1 MNVDVISK
9 ATGAV
14 SQVSTATINLD
25 APSIVRLDIAR
36 ADVAGIERQGQ
47 DLVIRLAN
55 GEQVRI
61 VDFYSADAAVSND
74 LVLREPDG
82 TLWHARTTN
91 TPVTFMQIDDLDDL
105 AVVASGGGSSLALP
119 AILAGV
125 AGAAGLAALAA
136 GGGDGNDDDQPTQ
149 PSPGPGTGVTPDTT
163 PPSSPTATVRG
174 DGAVLTGT
182 GEAGATIQVRNTSGA
197 VIGTGVVGADGTYS
211 VTLTSPQVKGDPVV
225 VTQTDPAGNVS
236 PGTTAATPDLTA
248 PAAPSAAVDATGTI
262 VTGRGEPGATVT
274 VTNAAGV
281 VIGTAVVAA
290 DGSYSV
296 TLTVP
301 NVDGASLSIVQADA
315 AGNVSPPA
323 SVATPDLTGP
333 AAPTA
338 NVAGDGSQVT
348 GRGEPGA
355 TVTVRDSAGTVLG
368 TAVVAADGTYTVT
381 LPTPRVD
388 GADLTIVQADAAG
401 NVSAPVTV
409 ASPDLTAPTVPTATI
424 ADDGTQVTGS
434 GEPGATVSVT
444 DSTGAIVGTT
454 VVAADGTYTLTLPT
468 PRVDGT
474 DLTIVQTDAAGNSSA
489 PVTIATPDLTAP
501 AAPTAA
507 ISGDGSQV
515 TGQGEPSATVTVRD
529 ATGAIIATVVVGADG
544 NYAAPLVPA
553 QIDGTTLSVVQTD
566 PSGNVSPAVDL
577 GTPDLTAPAPPTIAI
592 DATGTQVSGTGEPGA
607 QVVIT
612 DPAGTTL
619 ATATVAADGS
629 YTAILSTPQ
638 VDGEVID
645 TRQTDAAGNA
655 SGTASTIAPDF
666 TAPAQP
672 TATISADGTSVAGTG
687 EPGARIVFADA
698 SGTVIGSATVAA
710 DGSYS
715 TALTPAQANGEQL
728 TATQVDAAGNAAPP
742 LSLTAPDAT
751 APLAPVATL
760 DANGTIVTGSGEA
773 GATVTVR
780 DANGAVLGTATVGA
794 QGNYAITLAAVQGN
808 SETLSVTQAD
818 AAGNVSPAAT
828 LVAPDLTA
836 PLAPTG
842 IVADDGANISGL
854 GEVGATVTIRSPVG
868 AVIATAVVGAD
879 GTYAALLTPAQVDG
893 EVLTV
898 RQSDAAGNVSPTAT
912 ATAPDLV
919 LDDGPNAPTA
929 TVAADGTAV
938 TGVAVA
944 GAAITLYDADG
955 TIIGTGVAG
964 ADGSY
969 SVALTPARIDGETIG
984 VTQADADGD
993 VSPPAIAIAPD
1004 LAAPDAPNATLD
1016 PTGAVV
1022 TGSGEAGAAI
1032 TVRAADGTVLGTTT
1046 ANANG
1051 DYAVTLTTVQDAG
1064 GTISVTQ
1071 ADAAGNVSP
1080 PANLA
1085 APDFVAPDA
1094 PVATLAP
1101 DGSAVTGTG
1110 EAGATVTVRDTAGVV
1125 IGSAIVAGDGTY
1137 WAPLA
1142 TPQANG
1148 ETVSVTLTDTA
1159 GNISPPVDAV
1169 APDITAPGTPT
1180 ATLSGDGVLVAGTGE
1195 PGAVVTVTAPG
1206 GAVIGSATVGAGGS
1220 YVVTLAAPQINGETL
1235 AVTQADAAGNTS
1247 APVSIV
1253 AADVTAPAA
1262 PTVVVNDD
1270 GTAVTG
1276 TGEPGAT
1283 VTITDRTGAAIGTAL
1298 VDAGGTYTAQLSTAQ
1313 VNGETLTATQADA
1326 AGNVSGIATTIAPD
1340 FTAPAPVDAAI
1351 NGDGTLVSGT
1361 GEAGARIAVVDAA
1374 GTTVGTA
1381 IVAADGSFD
1390 VTLTPA
1396 QANGEALSVVQTDA
1410 AGNASPPLALTAPDI
1425 TAPPAPDAALDP
1437 SGTIVTGTGE
1447 VGATVSVRDAG
1458 GTEIG
1463 AAIVNAQGAYTVVL
1477 ATPQIDSQSLSVVQ
1491 TDAAGNTSVPTPLT
1505 ASDLTAPDAP
1515 VATVGVDGLSV
1526 TGTGEVGATIVIR
1539 DPLGAVI
1546 GNAIVAADGTYT
1558 AALSP
1563 AQVDGEVLT
1572 VRQTDAAGNVS
1583 PPATT
1588 TAPDMVADTD
1598 PDAPTAAVGADG
1610 TTVAGTA
1617 IGGAVITVYDAD
1629 GAVIANGV
1637 ANGDGSYSVALTPAR
1652 IDGETIRV
1660 TQTEAD
1666 GDVSPPATAVAP
1678 DLTAPITPTAAL
1690 DATGNVVTG
1699 TGEAGATITVRA
1711 ADGTPLGTALV
1722 NAGGFYA
1729 ATLSAAQINGEVLSV
1744 TQADGAG
1751 NVSPPIALT
1760 AADLVVPTAPLAS
1773 VNADGTAVTGTGEAG
1788 TTATV
1793 RNPAGV
1799 VIGTAIVAPDRSFT
1813 VLLADAQDNGGTL
1826 TVTLTDA
1833 AGNVSAPANV
1843 AAPDITAPDVPTAVI
1858 AADGSVVTGVGEG
1871 GATVSVTAN
1880 GTVIGTAIVATDGNY
1895 SVTLTPAQA
1904 NGEAL
1909 TVTQADAAGNASGPV
1924 AITAPDITVPTAP
1937 VVSVVA
1943 DGTAVTGTGEAGTTA
1958 TVRDSAGV
1966 VIGIAIVAPDGSF
1979 TVPLADA
1986 QDNGGTLTV
1995 TLTDAAGN
2003 VSAPADALAPD
2014 ITAPDVPTVAIAA
2027 DGSIVTGVG
2036 EAGATVSVTANGA
2049 VIGTTIVAADGSYSV
2064 TLTPAQANGEALT
2077 VTQADAAGN
2086 ASGPV
2091 AITAPDITAP
2101 AAPVVTVSADGTQVT
2116 GTGEPGA
2123 TVSILGP
2130 TGATIATAIVA
2141 ADGAFATALAPAQA
2155 NGEQLE
2161 AIQVDAAGNASP
2173 PTLVTAPDIT
2183 APAAPTLAITLDGTA
2198 ANGTGE
2204 PGATVIVRNPDGST
2218 IGTTVVAADGS
2229 YTLVLDPARI
2239 DGEVL
2244 SAIQNDPTGNP
2255 SPPVTAA
2262 APNFDAPVG
2271 LTADVSADGTTVTG
2285 AGEIGATVT
2294 IRDPAGLAIGTAVV
2308 GADGTYVATLTTA
2321 QVNGEVLSA
2330 TQVDQDGNAGL
2341 PVAATA
2347 PDLTAPALPTADVND
2362 TGTAVTGTGEAGA
2375 TVTVTL
2381 PGGAVV
2387 ATAIVGADG
2396 TYTATLTPAQVN
2408 GETLSVVQADPT
2420 GNPSPAATALAPDL
2434 TAPVAPTIAINGDG
2448 TVVSGTGEP
2457 GATVTIT
2464 GPGGTPIGTVP
2475 VAGDGTYTITL
2486 GDPQING
2493 ETLTATQADPTG
2505 NVSGPASTI
2514 APDFVTPAAPTAIVS
2529 GDGTIVTGTGEPG
2542 AQIVVTDPAGTAI
2555 GVATVGVDG
2564 TYSTT
2569 LSTPQLNGEVLSATQ
2584 IDGGGNV
2591 SPPATALAPDLTA
2604 PTIPTLVIAPDGA
2617 SASGTG
2623 EPGATITL
2631 VGPGAAAI
2639 GPILVGADGSYTV
2652 VLNPARLNGE
2662 AFTATQADA
2671 AGNVSPQVSAL
2682 APDLT
2687 APAAPAAVLGADGA
2701 SVTGTGEA
2709 GATVRVT
2716 GPNGLLGTAVVTA
2729 DGSFTV
2735 PLSSTQANGQALTV
2749 IQTDPAGNG
2758 SLPTGIL
2765 APDNTAPTAPT
2776 AIVAADGASVSGI
2789 GEPGALVTITA
2800 PGIGTIGTATVNANG
2815 TYTAQLNSVQAN
2827 GELLGVSQADPAGNV
2842 SPSSSALAPDFT
2854 SPNAPAAFVSANGGF
2869 VIGTGEPGA
2878 TVRVTGPGGLLGTA
2892 LVAADGT
2899 YAVPL
2904 SVAQTDSQ
2912 TLTVTQTDRANNVSL
2927 PATVVAP
2934 DDTAPFSPTAAVS
2947 ADGGAV
2953 VGIGVAGATI
2963 TVSSAAGVVL
2973 GTVVVGTDGTY
2984 TAPLD
2989 IAQRNGEVLSVVQSD
3004 TAGNVS
3010 PPVPAI
3016 APDLTAP
3023 VIPSIVIGGGGDVVT
3038 GTGEAA
3044 ARVTITGQGG
3054 VILGT
3059 AIVSGGGTYLV
3070 TLDTPQRNGETLVAT
3085 QSDAAGNVSNPAS
3098 AVAPDLT
3105 APSAPGALV
3114 VTGDGTSV
3122 TGTGE
3127 PGARVE
3133 VRTSGGA
3140 LLGNGVVGAD
3150 SSFTVALTT
3159 AQVSGATLSVTQ
3171 ADVAGNISLPGNVVA
3186 PFDIAAFDNTNTAS
3200 IDLVP
3205 PTTSVNFGTANYL
3218 ALVSLGLVNLQAQV
3232 LGVPAVQF
3240 TVDGG
3245 HSLNAVFTYD
3255 ALLNVGA
3262 ASGYAVV
3269 VQRFD
3274 GTNWVAVDGPGN
3286 VSLLEVGLLNGNLSA
3301 TETLG
3306 PGEYRAFLTFE
3317 GALGVGLL
3325 GSLNVGGVDSDFT
3338 AIGGAVPSAVVG
3350 NVITDPGTG
3359 GAVDIV
3365 GPGTHVDSVTIN
3377 GVTTAVA
3384 ANGTV
3389 VDGAWGT
3396 LVINLDG
3403 SYTYTPD
3410 ASALAIGHTDAFTYT
3425 LIDPTD
3431 GERES
3436 AILSI
3441 AIGSPDITGAPVAVA
3456 DVAVASVTYDNV
3468 VATTA
3473 PVAAFSF
3480 NSSGPLG
3487 LLSTGA
3493 GGSAFTVAANTVSD
3507 ISITAVRAPGLSVL
3521 PNYTLTVRNAAGAVV
3536 DQVTQIAVV
3545 GLPIGTGTVFT
3556 VEDLPAG
3563 RYTYTISSS
3572 AVAGSFATTVSVGA
3586 TTTFLDQFTL
3596 GSAATA
3602 EGNLLDNDTANTPFA
3617 AIRVNSGA
3625 GFTEIGDTAV
3635 VLTGQH
3641 GTLTVDE
3648 TGDYLYRPSATLG
3661 YSAVDLFDTFT
3672 YQLVQ
3677 PDGTVATSTLTVTI
3691 DVPADGTA
3699 AATSFASQAADS
3711 EIDVIALDAF
3721 LAPGLDADAS
3731 VTVSHDNSAI
3741 GRAIYDVFEGQGELE
3756 SVLADYLPPEET
3768 TALEGVGD
3776 AGHPTFAVDVA
3787 VPAVVDPLDYIV
3799 APEDPDRLGTNTN
3812 FVF

>member
-14 SQVSTATINLD
+14 SQVSTGTINLG
-25 APSIVRLDIAR
+25 APSIVRLDITR

-55 GEQVRI
+55 GEQVRV

-91 TPVTFMQIDDLDDL
+91 TQVTFTQIEDLDDL

-125 AGAAGLAALAA
+125 AGVAGLAAVAA
-136 GGGDGNDDDQPTQ
+136 GGGGGDDDDQPTQ
-149 PSPGPGTGVTPDTT
+149 PNPGPGTGVTPDTT
-163 PPSSPTATVRG
+163 APSSPTATVRG
-174 DGAVLTGT
+174 DGTVLNGT
-182 GEAGATIQVRNTSGA
+182 GEASATIQVRDASGA
-197 VIGTGVVGADGTYS
+197 VIGTGVVGADGNYS
-211 VTLTSPQVKGDPVV
+211 VLLTSPQIKGDPVV

-248 PAAPSAAVDATGTI
+248 PAAPSATVDETGTI

-274 VTNAAGV
+274 VTDSTVAV
-281 VIGTAVVAA
+281 GT
-290 DGSYSV
+290 
-296 TLTVP
+296 T
-301 NVDGASLSIVQADA
+301 
-315 AGNVSPPA
+315 
-323 SVATPDLTGP
+323 
-333 AAPTA
+333 
-338 NVAGDGSQVT
+338 
-348 GRGEPGA
+348 
-355 TVTVRDSAGTVLG
+355 
-368 TAVVAADGTYTVT
+368 VVAADGTFTLT

-388 GADLTIVQADAAG
+388 GTNLTIVQADAAG
-401 NVSAPVTV
+401 NVS
-409 ASPDLTAPTVPTATI
+409 
-424 ADDGTQVTGS
+424 G
-434 GEPGATVSVT
+434 
-444 DSTGAIVGTT
+444 
-454 VVAADGTYTLTLPT
+454 
-468 PRVDGT
+468 
-474 DLTIVQTDAAGNSSA
+474 

-501 AAPTAA
+501 
-507 ISGDGSQV
+507 
-515 TGQGEPSATVTVRD
+515 
-529 ATGAIIATVVVGADG
+529 
-544 NYAAPLVPA
+544 VPP
-553 QIDGTTLSVVQTD
+553 I
-566 PSGNVSPAVDL
+566 
-577 GTPDLTAPAPPTIAI
+577 IAI

-638 VDGEVID
+638 VDGEVIVA
-645 TRQTDAAGNA
+645 RQTDAAGNA

-672 TATISADGTSVAGTG
+672 TATISADGTSVAGIG
-687 EPGARIVFADA
+687 EPGARIVFADT

-751 APLAPVATL
+751 APLPPVATL

-794 QGNYAITLAAVQGN
+794 QGNYAVTLATVQGN

-842 IVADDGANISGL
+842 IVAGDGTSISGS

-879 GTYAALLTPAQVDG
+879 GTYVAVLTPAQVDG

-898 RQSDAAGNVSPTAT
+898 RQADAAGNVSPTAT

-919 LDDGPNAPTA
+919 LDDGPDAPTA

-938 TGVAVA
+938 TGIAVA

-955 TIIGTGVAG
+955 TIIGTGIAG

-993 VSPPAIAIAPD
+993 VSPPATAIAPD
-1004 LAAPDAPNATLD
+1004 LTAPNAPVATLD

-1051 DYAVTLTTVQDAG
+1051 DYAVTLNTVQDAG

-1080 PANLA
+1080 PANLS

-1094 PVATLAP
+1094 PVATFAP

-1110 EAGATVTVRDTAGVV
+1110 EAGATVTIRDTAGVV
-1125 IGSAIVAGDGTY
+1125 IGSAIVAADGSY
-1137 WAPLA
+1137 SAPLA

-1159 GNISPPVDAV
+1159 GNVSPSVDSV

-1180 ATLSGDGVLVAGTGE
+1180 ATLSGDGGLVAGTGE
-1195 PGAVVTVTAPG
+1195 PGAIVTVTAPG

-1220 YVVTLAAPQINGETL
+1220 YVVTLATPQTNGETL
-1235 AVTQADAAGNTS
+1235 VVTQADAAGNTS
-1247 APVSIV
+1247 APVSVV
-1253 AADVTAPAA
+1253 AADMTAPAA
-1262 PTVVVNDD
+1262 PTVVVNGD
-1270 GTAVTG
+1270 GAAVTG

-1283 VTITDRTGAAIGTAL
+1283 VTITDPAGIAIGTTL

-1351 NGDGTLVSGT
+1351 NGDGTIVSGT
-1361 GEAGARIAVVDAA
+1361 GEVGARIAVVDAA

-1410 AGNASPPLALTAPDI
+1410 AGNASAPLALTAPDI

-1458 GTEIG
+1458 GTELG
-1463 AAIVNAQGAYTVVL
+1463 TAIVNAQGAYTVVL
-1477 ATPQIDSQSLSVVQ
+1477 ATPQVDSQLLSVVQ

-1515 VATVGVDGLSV
+1515 VATVGADGLSA

-1539 DPLGAVI
+1539 DPLGVVI

-1558 AALSP
+1558 AALLP

-1572 VRQTDAAGNVS
+1572 VRQTDGAGNVS

-1588 TAPDMVADTD
+1588 TAPDLVADTD

-1637 ANGDGSYSVALTPAR
+1637 ANADGSYSVALTPAR

-1678 DLTAPITPTAAL
+1678 DLTAPIAPTAAL
-1690 DATGNVVTG
+1690 DATGNAVTG

-1711 ADGTPLGTALV
+1711 ANGTPLGTALV
-1722 NAGGFYA
+1722 NADGFYA
-1729 ATLSAAQINGEVLSV
+1729 ATLSTAQINGEVLSV

-1760 AADLVVPTAPLAS
+1760 ASDLVVPTAPLAS

-1793 RNPAGV
+1793 RDPAGV
-1799 VIGTAIVAPDRSFT
+1799 VIGTAIVAPDGSFT
-1813 VLLADAQDNGGTL
+1813 VPLAEAQDNGGNL

-1833 AGNVSAPANV
+1833 AGNVSAPVNAL
-1843 AAPDITAPDVPTAVI
+1843 APDITAPDVPTVAI
-1858 AADGSVVTGVGEG
+1858 AADGSVVTGVGEV
-1871 GATVSVTAN
+1871 GATVSVANAN
-1880 GTVIGTAIVATDGNY
+1880 GAVIGTALVAADGSY
-1895 SVTLTPAQA
+1895 SVALAPAQA

-1937 VVSVVA
+1937 VASVVT

-1958 TVRDSAGV
+1958 TVRDAAGA
-1966 VIGIAIVAPDGSF
+1966 VIGIAVVAPDGSF

-1986 QDNGGTLTV
+1986 EDNGGTLTV
-1995 TLTDAAGN
+1995 TLTDAVGN
-2003 VSAPADALAPD
+2003 VSAPAYALAPD

-2027 DGSIVTGVG
+2027 DGSVVTGVG
-2036 EAGATVSVTANGA
+2036 EVGATVSVANANGA
-2049 VIGTTIVAADGSYSV
+2049 VIGTALVAADGSYSV

-2077 VTQADAAGN
+2077 VSQADAAGN

-2091 AITAPDITAP
+2091 AITAPDITGP
-2101 AAPVVTVSADGTQVT
+2101 AAPVVTVSADGTEVS
-2116 GTGEPGA
+2116 GIGEPGA
-2123 TVSILGP
+2123 TVSIDGP
-2130 TGATIATAIVA
+2130 TGATIATATVA
-2141 ADGAFATALAPAQA
+2141 ADGTFVAVLSPAQA

-2161 AIQVDAAGNASP
+2161 AIQVDAAGNASS

-2183 APAAPTLAITLDGTA
+2183 APAAPTLTITLDGTA

-2204 PGATVIVRNPDGST
+2204 PGATVTVRNPDGST

-2244 SAIQNDPTGNP
+2244 SAIQNDSTGNP
-2255 SPPVTAA
+2255 SPPVTAT

-2294 IRDPAGLAIGTAVV
+2294 IRDPAGIAIGTAVV

-2362 TGTAVTGTGEAGA
+2362 TGTAVTGTGEVGA

-2387 ATAIVGADG
+2387 ATAIVGANG

-2505 NVSGPASTI
+2505 NVSSPASTI
-2514 APDFVTPAAPTAIVS
+2514 APDFVTPPAPTAIVS

-2542 AQIVVTDPAGTAI
+2542 GQIIVTDPAGAAI
-2555 GVATVGVDG
+2555 GVATIGVDG

-2584 IDGGGNV
+2584 TDGGGNV

-2604 PTIPTLVIAPDGA
+2604 PTIPTLVIALDGA

-2623 EPGATITL
+2623 EPGATVTI
-2631 VGPGAAAI
+2631 VGPGGATI
-2639 GPILVGADGSYTV
+2639 GPITVAQDGSYSTV
-2652 VLNPARLNGE
+2652 LSPPQLNGQ
-2662 AFTATQADA
+2662 AFTATQADGVGNVSLSVSAVAPDTTAPDAPAAILAAGGGSVTGTGEAGATVRVSGPNGLLGTAVVAADGSFTVPLASAQANGQALTVIQTDRAGNGSLPTGITAPDTTAPGAPSAVVAGDGTSVTGTGEPGAIVTITAPGLGTIGTATVNADGIYTTPLSTPQANGEQLTVRQADA
-2671 AGNVSPQVSAL
+2671 AGNVSLPSSVL
-2682 APDLT
+2682 APDIT
-2687 APAAPAAVLGADGA
+2687 APSAPTATVSANGGF
-2701 SVTGTGEA
+2701 VTGTGEA

-2716 GPNGLLGTAVVTA
+2716 GP
-2729 DGSFTV
+2729 D
-2735 PLSSTQANGQALTV
+2735 
-2749 IQTDPAGNG
+2749 
-2758 SLPTGIL
+2758 
-2765 APDNTAPTAPT
+2765 
-2776 AIVAADGASVSGI
+2776 
-2789 GEPGALVTITA
+2789 
-2800 PGIGTIGTATVNANG
+2800 
-2815 TYTAQLNSVQAN
+2815 
-2827 GELLGVSQADPAGNV
+2827 
-2842 SPSSSALAPDFT
+2842 
-2854 SPNAPAAFVSANGGF
+2854 
-2869 VIGTGEPGA
+2869 
-2878 TVRVTGPGGLLGTA
+2878 GGLLGTA
-2892 LVAADGT
+2892 IVAVDGT

-2904 SVAQTDSQ
+2904 STAQTDSQ
-2912 TLTVTQTDRANNVSL
+2912 SLTVTQTDRANNLSL
-2927 PATVVAP
+2927 PTIVVAP
-2934 DDTAPFSPTAAVS
+2934 DDTAPFSPTATVS
-2947 ADGGAV
+2947 AEGDAV
-2953 VGIGVAGATI
+2953 VGAGVAGATI
-2963 TVSSAAGVVL
+2963 TVSSATGLVL
-2973 GTVVVGTDGTY
+2973 GTATVGADGNY
-2984 TAPLD
+2984 IALLD

-3023 VIPSIVIGGGGDVVT
+3023 GAPSIDISLDGAVVT
-3038 GTGEAA
+3038 GSGEAGA
-3044 ARVTITGQGG
+3044 IVTITRGG
-3054 VILGT
+3054 TAIGT
-3059 AIVSGGGTYLV
+3059 AIVGSNGAYQI
-3070 TLDTPQRNGETLVAT
+3070 TLAEAQRNGETLVAT
-3085 QSDAAGNVSNPAS
+3085 QRDSANNVSDPAS
-3098 AVAPDLT
+3098 TIAPDLT
-3105 APSAPGALV
+3105 APAAPGALV
-3114 VTGDGTSV
+3114 VAGDGTTV

-3133 VRTSGGA
+3133 VRGSGGA
-3140 LLGNGVVGAD
+3140 VLGSALVAAD
-3150 SSFTVALTT
+3150 SSFTVTLAP
-3159 AQVSGATLSVTQ
+3159 AQVTGVTLAVRQTD
-3171 ADVAGNISLPGNVVA
+3171 AAGNASLPGSVLA
-3186 PFDIAAFDNTNTAS
+3186 PFDIEAFDNSNTAL

-3205 PTTSVNFGTANYL
+3205 STTPVNFGTAGYL
-3218 ALVSLGLVNLQAQV
+3218 ALVSLGAVNLQAEV
-3232 LGVPAVQF
+3232 LSVRDVRF
-3240 TVDGG
+3240 TVAAG
-3245 HSLNAVFTYD
+3245 HSLDAVFTYN
-3255 ALLNVGA
+3255 ALLDIGVV
-3262 ASGYAVV
+3262 SGYAVV

-3286 VSLLEVGLLNGNLSA
+3286 ASLLDIGLLNGNLSA

-3306 PGEYRAFLTFE
+3306 PGEYRAFLTFS
-3317 GALGVGLL
+3317 GTAGVGLL
-3325 GSLNVGGVDSDFT
+3325 GSLAVAGVDADFT
-3338 AIGGAVPSAVVG
+3338 AAANAVPSTVAG
-3350 NVITDPGTG
+3350 NVITDQGAG

-3365 GPGTHVDSVTIN
+3365 GPGTEVDSVTVN
-3377 GVTTAVA
+3377 GTTTVVA

-3396 LVINLDG
+3396 LTINLDG

-3410 ASALAIGHTDAFTYT
+3410 ASALAIGKTDVFTYT
-3425 LIDPTD
+3425 VIDPTD

-3436 AILSI
+3436 ATLSI
-3441 AIGSPDITGAPVAVA
+3441 AISSPDIAGAPVAAA
-3456 DVAVASVTYDNV
+3456 DVAVAAVTYDNV

-3473 PVAAFSF
+3473 PTTAFSF
-3480 NSSGPLG
+3480 NSQTTGLG
-3487 LLSTGA
+3487 LVSSGSGA
-3493 GGSAFTVAANTVSD
+3493 GAFTVAPNSLAD
-3507 ISITAVRAPGLSVL
+3507 ISITAVLAPGIALL
-3521 PNYTLTVRNAAGAVV
+3521 PSYTLTVRNRAGVVVETATQTAV
-3536 DQVTQIAVV
+3536 A
-3545 GLPIGTGTVFT
+3545 GLPIGTGVAFA
-3556 VEDLPAG
+3556 VDDLPAG
-3563 RYTYTISSS
+3563 QYTYTISSS
-3572 AVAGSFATTVSVGA
+3572 ALLTSFGTTVSVGA
-3586 TTTFLDQFTL
+3586 TTTFLNQFTL
-3596 GSAATA
+3596 ATASTA

-3617 AIRVNSGA
+3617 GIRVNSGA
-3625 GFTEIGDTAV
+3625 GFAEVGDTAV
-3635 VLTGQH
+3635 VLNGQH
-3641 GTLTVDE
+3641 GTLTVNE
-3648 TGDYLYRPSATLG
+3648 TGDYLYSPNATLG
-3661 YSAVDLFDTFT
+3661 YSTVDLFDTFT
-3672 YQLVQ
+3672 YQVIQ
-3677 PDGTVATSTLTVTI
+3677 PNGTAATSTLTVII
-3691 DVPADGTA
+3691 DVPADGTI
-3699 AATSFASQAADS
+3699 AATSVASQMVGI
-3711 EIDVIALDAF
+3711 ETDVIALDAF
-3721 LAPGLDADAS
+3721 LTPAIDADAS
-3731 VTVSHDNSAI
+3731 VTVAPDSDAI

-3756 SVLADYLPPEET
+3756 NVLANYLPPEPP
-3768 TALEGVGD
+3768 AVLEGIGD
-3776 AGHPTFAVDVA
+3776 AGYSTIAIDVA
-3787 VPAVVDPLDYIV
+3787 MPTVVDPLAYIV
-3799 APEDPDRLGTNTN
+3799 AVEDLDRYSNNTN
-3812 FVF
+3812 SVY

>member
-14 SQVSTATINLD
+14 SQVSTSTIDLD

-36 ADVAGIERQGQ
+36 ADLAGIERQGQ

-55 GEQVRI
+55 GEQVRV

-91 TPVTFMQIDDLDDL
+91 TPVTFTQIEDLDDL

-125 AGAAGLAALAA
+125 AGAAGLAAVAA
-136 GGGDGNDDDQPTQ
+136 GGGGGDDDDRPTQ
-149 PSPGPGTGVTPDTT
+149 PNPGPGTGVTPDTT
-163 PPSSPTATVRG
+163 APSSPTATVRG

-182 GEAGATIQVRNTSGA
+182 GEAGATIQVHDASGA

-211 VTLTSPQVKGDPVV
+211 VTLTSPQIKGDPVV

-248 PAAPSAAVDATGTI
+248 PAAPSATVDATGTI
-262 VTGRGEPGATVT
+262 VTGRGDPGATVT
-274 VTNAAGV
+274 VRNAAGV

-296 TLTVP
+296 TLAVP

-315 AGNVSPPA
+315 AGNVSPPV
-323 SVATPDLTGP
+323 SLATPDLTAP

-338 NVAGDGSQVT
+338 AVAGDGSQVT

-355 TVTVRDSAGTVLG
+355 TVTVRDPAGTVLG
-368 TAVVAADGTYTVT
+368 TAVVATDGTYTVT
-381 LPTPRVD
+381 LPAPRVD

-409 ASPDLTAPTVPTATI
+409 ASPDLTAPTAPTATI
-424 ADDGTQVTGS
+424 ADDGTQVTGN

-444 DSTGAIVGTT
+444 DSTGAVVGTT
-454 VVAADGTYTLTLPT
+454 VVGPDGTYTLTLPT
-468 PRVDGT
+468 PLVDGT
-474 DLTIVQTDAAGNSSA
+474 DLTIVQTDGAGNVSA
-489 PVTIATPDLTAP
+489 PITIATPDLTAP

-507 ISGDGSQV
+507 ILGDGSQA
-515 TGQGEPSATVTVRD
+515 TGQGEPGATVTIRD

-544 NYAAPLVPA
+544 SYSAPLVPA
-553 QIDGTTLSVVQTD
+553 QVDGTTLSVVQTD
-566 PSGNVSPAVDL
+566 PAGNVSPAVDL

-607 QVVIT
+607 RVVVT
-612 DPAGTTL
+612 DPAGTAL
-619 ATATVAADGS
+619 ATVTVAADGS

-638 VDGEVID
+638 VDGEVIVA
-645 TRQTDAAGNA
+645 RQTDAAGNA

-728 TATQVDAAGNAAPP
+728 TATQVDEAGNAAPP

-780 DANGAVLGTATVGA
+780 DADGAVLGTATVGA
-794 QGNYAITLAAVQGN
+794 QGDYAITLATVQGN

-828 LVAPDLTA
+828 LVAPDLAA

-842 IVADDGANISGL
+842 IVAGDGTSISGS

-879 GTYAALLTPAQVDG
+879 GTYAAVLTPAQVDG

-898 RQSDAAGNVSPTAT
+898 RQADAAGNVSPTAT
-912 ATAPDLV
+912 ATAPDVV
-919 LDDGPNAPTA
+919 LDDAPDAPTA
-929 TVAADGTAV
+929 TVAADGSAV

-969 SVALTPARIDGETIG
+969 SVTLTPARIDGEAIG

-993 VSPPAIAIAPD
+993 VSPPALAIAPD
-1004 LAAPDAPNATLD
+1004 LTAPEAPVATLD

-1094 PVATLAP
+1094 PVATVAP
-1101 DGSAVTGTG
+1101 DGSAVAGTG

-1125 IGSAIVAGDGTY
+1125 IGSASVAGDGSY
-1137 WAPLA
+1137 SVPLA

-1159 GNISPPVDAV
+1159 GNVSPSVDAV

-1180 ATLSGDGVLVAGTGE
+1180 VTLSGDGGLVAGTGE
-1195 PGAVVTVTAPG
+1195 PGAIVTVTAPG

-1220 YVVTLAAPQINGETL
+1220 YVVTLTAPQTNGETL
-1235 AVTQADAAGNTS
+1235 VVTQADAAGNTS
-1247 APVSIV
+1247 APVSVV

-1262 PTVVVNDD
+1262 PTVVVNGD

-1283 VTITDRTGAAIGTAL
+1283 VTITDPAGVAIGTAL
-1298 VDAGGTYTAQLSTAQ
+1298 VDAGGTYTAQLNTAQ

-1361 GEAGARIAVVDAA
+1361 GEVGALIAVVDGA

-1410 AGNASPPLALTAPDI
+1410 AGNASAPLPLTAPDI

-1463 AAIVNAQGAYTVVL
+1463 TAIVTAQGAYTVVL
-1477 ATPQIDSQSLSVVQ
+1477 ATPQVDSQSLSVVQ

-1515 VATVGVDGLSV
+1515 VATVGADGLSV

-1546 GNAIVAADGTYT
+1546 GNAVIAADGTYT

-1572 VRQTDAAGNVS
+1572 VRQTDGAGNVS

-1588 TAPDMVADTD
+1588 TAPDLVADTD

-1610 TTVAGTA
+1610 TAVAGTA
-1617 IGGAVITVYDAD
+1617 IGGAAITVYDAN

-1637 ANGDGSYSVALTPAR
+1637 ANADGSYSVALTPAR

-1660 TQTEAD
+1660 TQTEVD

-1678 DLTAPITPTAAL
+1678 DLTAPIAPTAAL
-1690 DATGNVVTG
+1690 DATGNVVSG

-1760 AADLVVPTAPLAS
+1760 ASDLVVPTAPLAS
-1773 VNADGTAVTGTGEAG
+1773 VNADGTGVTGTGEAG

-1793 RNPAGV
+1793 RDPAGV
-1799 VIGTAIVAPDRSFT
+1799 VIGTAMVAPDGSFT
-1813 VLLADAQDNGGTL
+1813 VPFADAQDNGGTL

-1833 AGNVSAPANV
+1833 AGNVSAPAN
-1843 AAPDITAPDVPTAVI
+1843 
-1858 AADGSVVTGVGEG
+1858 
-1871 GATVSVTAN
+1871 
-1880 GTVIGTAIVATDGNY
+1880 
-1895 SVTLTPAQA
+1895 
-1904 NGEAL
+1904 
-1909 TVTQADAAGNASGPV
+1909 
-1924 AITAPDITVPTAP
+1924 
-1937 VVSVVA
+1937 
-1943 DGTAVTGTGEAGTTA
+1943 
-1958 TVRDSAGV
+1958 
-1966 VIGIAIVAPDGSF
+1966 
-1979 TVPLADA
+1979 
-1986 QDNGGTLTV
+1986 
-1995 TLTDAAGN
+1995 
-2003 VSAPADALAPD
+2003 ALAPD

-2027 DGSIVTGVG
+2027 DGSVVTGVG
-2036 EAGATVSVTANGA
+2036 EAGATVSVANANGA
-2049 VIGTTIVAADGSYSV
+2049 VIGTALVAADGSYSV

-2091 AITAPDITAP
+2091 AITAPDITGP
-2101 AAPVVTVSADGTQVT
+2101 AAPVVTVSADGTQAS

-2123 TVSILGP
+2123 TVSIDGP
-2130 TGATIATAIVA
+2130 TGATIATATVA
-2141 ADGAFATALAPAQA
+2141 ADGTFVAALSPAQA

-2161 AIQVDAAGNASP
+2161 AIQVDASGNASP

-2183 APAAPTLAITLDGTA
+2183 APAVPTLAITLDGTA

-2204 PGATVIVRNPDGST
+2204 PGATVTVRNPDGST
-2218 IGTTVVAADGS
+2218 IGTTIVAADGS

-2262 APNFDAPVG
+2262 APDFDAPVG
-2271 LTADVSADGTTVTG
+2271 LTADVSANGTTVTG

-2294 IRDPAGLAIGTAVV
+2294 IRDPAGIAIGTSVV
-2308 GADGTYVATLTTA
+2308 GADGTYVAALTTA

-2341 PVAATA
+2341 PVAAIA

-2381 PGGAVV
+2381 PGGAAV

-2396 TYTATLTPAQVN
+2396 AYTATLTPAQVN

-2434 TAPVAPTIAINGDG
+2434 TAPIAPTIAINGDG
-2448 TVVSGTGEP
+2448 TIVSGTGEP

-2493 ETLTATQADPTG
+2493 ETLTATQADPIG

-2542 AQIVVTDPAGTAI
+2542 AQIVVTDPAGAAI
-2555 GVATVGVDG
+2555 GVATIGVDG

-2584 IDGGGNV
+2584 TDGGGNV

-2604 PTIPTLVIAPDGA
+2604 PGIPTLVIAPDGA

-2623 EPGATITL
+2623 EPGATVTI
-2631 VGPGAAAI
+2631 VGSGGATI
-2639 GPILVGADGSYTV
+2639 GPITVAQDGSYNT
-2652 VLNPARLNGE
+2652 VLNPPQLNGQ
-2662 AFTATQADA
+2662 AFTATQADGDGNVSPPVSAVAPDTTAPDAPAAVLAADGGSVTGTGEAGATVRVSGPNGLLGTAVVAADGSFTVPLASAQVNGQTLTVIQTDQAGNGSLPTGITSPDTMAPGAPSAVVAGDGTSVTGTGEPGATVTITAPGGGTIGTATVNADGIYTTPLSTPQANGEQLTVRQADA
-2671 AGNVSPQVSAL
+2671 AGNVSLPSSVL
-2682 APDLT
+2682 APDIT
-2687 APAAPAAVLGADGA
+2687 APSAPAAAVSANGGF
-2701 SVTGTGEA
+2701 VTGTGEA

-2716 GPNGLLGTAVVTA
+2716 GP
-2729 DGSFTV
+2729 D
-2735 PLSSTQANGQALTV
+2735 
-2749 IQTDPAGNG
+2749 
-2758 SLPTGIL
+2758 
-2765 APDNTAPTAPT
+2765 
-2776 AIVAADGASVSGI
+2776 
-2789 GEPGALVTITA
+2789 
-2800 PGIGTIGTATVNANG
+2800 
-2815 TYTAQLNSVQAN
+2815 
-2827 GELLGVSQADPAGNV
+2827 
-2842 SPSSSALAPDFT
+2842 
-2854 SPNAPAAFVSANGGF
+2854 
-2869 VIGTGEPGA
+2869 
-2878 TVRVTGPGGLLGTA
+2878 GGLLGTA
-2892 LVAADGT
+2892 IVAVDGS

-2904 SVAQTDSQ
+2904 STAQTDSQ
-2912 TLTVTQTDRANNVSL
+2912 SLTVTQTDRANNPSL
-2927 PATVVAP
+2927 PTIVVAP
-2934 DDTAPFSPTAAVS
+2934 DDTAPFSPTASVS
-2947 ADGGAV
+2947 AEGDAV
-2953 VGIGVAGATI
+2953 VGAGVAGATI
-2963 TVSSAAGVVL
+2963 TVSNAAGLVI
-2973 GTVVVGTDGTY
+2973 GTATVDANGNY
-2984 TAPLD
+2984 AAPLD
-2989 IAQRNGEVLSVVQSD
+2989 TAQRNGEVLSVVQSD

-3023 VIPSIVIGGGGDVVT
+3023 GAPSINIGAGGDIVT
-3038 GTGEAA
+3038 GLGEPGAT
-3044 ARVTITGQGG
+3044 VTITRNGLT
-3054 VILGT
+3054 IGT
-3059 AIVSGGGTYLV
+3059 AVVGSTGSYQV
-3070 TLDTPQRNGETLVAT
+3070 TLDEPQRNGETLVAM
-3085 QSDAAGNVSNPAS
+3085 QRDGANNLSDPAS

-3105 APSAPGALV
+3105 APAAPTALLV
-3114 VTGDGTSV
+3114 AGDGTTV

-3133 VRTSGGA
+3133 VRVGGGPVI
-3140 LLGNGVVGAD
+3140 GNGVVAAD
-3150 SSFTVALTT
+3150 GSFTVTLAP
-3159 AQVSGATLSVTQ
+3159 AQVTGVTLAVTQ
-3171 ADVAGNISLPGNVVA
+3171 TDAAGNPSLPGSVVA
-3186 PFDIAAFDNTNTAS
+3186 PFDIDAFDNSNTAL

-3205 PTTSVNFGTANYL
+3205 PTTPVNFGTATYAL
-3218 ALVSLGLVNLQAQV
+3218 LVSLGLVNLQAEV
-3232 LGVPAVQF
+3232 LSVPDVRF
-3240 TVDGG
+3240 TVAAG
-3245 HSLNAVFTYD
+3245 HSLDAVFTYD
-3255 ALLNVGA
+3255 AVLNLGV

-3286 VSLLEVGLLNGNLSA
+3286 ASLLDIGLLNGNLSA

-3306 PGEYRAFLTFE
+3306 PGEYRAFLTFSGTAGI
-3317 GALGVGLL
+3317 GALG
-3325 GSLNVGGVDSDFT
+3325 SLAVAGVDADFT
-3338 AIGGAVPSAVVG
+3338 AAAGAVPSTVAG
-3350 NVITDPGTG
+3350 NVITDPGAG

-3365 GPGTHVDSVTIN
+3365 GPGTQVDSVTVD

-3396 LVINLDG
+3396 LTINLDG

-3410 ASALAIGHTDAFTYT
+3410 ASALAIGKTDVFTYKV
-3425 LIDPTD
+3425 IDPTD

-3436 AILSI
+3436 AVLSI
-3441 AIGSPDITGAPVAVA
+3441 AIGSPDIAGAPVAGA
-3456 DVAVASVTYDNV
+3456 DVAVADVTYDNV
-3468 VATTA
+3468 VTTTA
-3473 PVAAFSF
+3473 PTTAFSF
-3480 NSSGPLG
+3480 NSQTTGLGVVSSG
-3487 LLSTGA
+3487 SGA
-3493 GGSAFTVAANTVSD
+3493 GAFTVAPNSLAD
-3507 ISITAVRAPGLSVL
+3507 ISITAVRAPGIALL
-3521 PNYTLTVRNAAGAVV
+3521 PSYTLTVRNGAGVVVETATQTAV
-3536 DQVTQIAVV
+3536 A
-3545 GLPIGTGTVFT
+3545 GLPIGTGVVFA
-3556 VEDLPAG
+3556 VDDLPAG
-3563 RYTYTISSS
+3563 QYTYTISSS
-3572 AVAGSFATTVSVGA
+3572 ALLTSFGTTVSVGA

-3596 GSAATA
+3596 GSASTA

-3617 AIRVNSGA
+3617 GIRVDSGA
-3625 GFTEIGDTAV
+3625 GFSEVGDTAA

-3641 GTLTVDE
+3641 GTLTINE
-3648 TGDYLYRPSATLG
+3648 TGDYLYRPNATLG
-3661 YSAVDLFDTFT
+3661 YSTVDLFDTFT
-3672 YQLVQ
+3672 YQVIQ
-3677 PDGTVATSTLTVTI
+3677 PNGTVATSTLTVTI
-3691 DVPADGTA
+3691 DVPADGTIA
-3699 AATSFASQAADS
+3699 AASVSSQIAGI
-3711 EIDVIALDAF
+3711 ETDVITLDAF
-3721 LAPGLDADAS
+3721 VTSAIDADAS
-3731 VTVSHDNSAI
+3731 VTVAPDSDAI

-3756 SVLADYLPPEET
+3756 NVLANFLPPEQPA
-3768 TALEGVGD
+3768 ALEGVGD
-3776 AGHPTFAVDVA
+3776 AGHPAFAIDVA
-3787 VPAVVDPLDYIV
+3787 MPAVADPLDYIV
-3799 APEDPDRLGTNTN
+3799 APEDPDRHGTNTN
-3812 FVF
+3812 PVY

>member
-14 SQVSTATINLD
+14 SQVSTGTIDLD

-36 ADVAGIERQGQ
+36 ADLAGIERQGQ

-91 TPVTFMQIDDLDDL
+91 TPVTFTQIEDLDDL

-125 AGAAGLAALAA
+125 AGAAGLAAVAA
-136 GGGDGNDDDQPTQ
+136 GGGGGDDDDQPTQ
-149 PSPGPGTGVTPDTT
+149 PNPGPGTGVTPDTT
-163 PPSSPTATVRG
+163 APSSPTATVRG

-182 GEAGATIQVRNTSGA
+182 GEAGATIQVRDASGA

-211 VTLTSPQVKGDPVV
+211 VTLTSPQIKGDPVV

-248 PAAPSAAVDATGTI
+248 PAAPSATVDETGTI

-274 VTNAAGV
+274 
-281 VIGTAVVAA
+281 
-290 DGSYSV
+290 
-296 TLTVP
+296 
-301 NVDGASLSIVQADA
+301 
-315 AGNVSPPA
+315 
-323 SVATPDLTGP
+323 
-333 AAPTA
+333 
-338 NVAGDGSQVT
+338 
-348 GRGEPGA
+348 
-355 TVTVRDSAGTVLG
+355 
-368 TAVVAADGTYTVT
+368 
-381 LPTPRVD
+381 
-388 GADLTIVQADAAG
+388 
-401 NVSAPVTV
+401 
-409 ASPDLTAPTVPTATI
+409 
-424 ADDGTQVTGS
+424 
-434 GEPGATVSVT
+434 VT

-474 DLTIVQTDAAGNSSA
+474 DLTIVQTDAAGNVSA

-515 TGQGEPSATVTVRD
+515 TGQGEPGATVTIRD
-529 ATGAIIATVVVGADG
+529 ATGAVIATVVVGADG
-544 NYAAPLVPA
+544 NYSAPLVPA
-553 QIDGTTLSVVQTD
+553 QVDGTTLSVVQTD

-619 ATATVAADGS
+619 ATVTVAADGS
-629 YTAILSTPQ
+629 YTAILSAPQ
-638 VDGEVID
+638 VDGEVIVA
-645 TRQTDAAGNA
+645 RQTDAAGNA

-698 SGTVIGSATVAA
+698 SGTVIGAATVAA

-794 QGNYAITLAAVQGN
+794 QGNYAVTLATVQGN
-808 SETLSVTQAD
+808 SETLSVTQVD

-842 IVADDGANISGL
+842 IVADDGASISGS

-879 GTYAALLTPAQVDG
+879 GTYAAVLTPAQVDG

-898 RQSDAAGNVSPTAT
+898 RQADSAGNVSPTAT

-919 LDDGPNAPTA
+919 LDDGPDAPTA

-955 TIIGTGVAG
+955 TIIGAGVAG

-993 VSPPAIAIAPD
+993 VSPPATAIAPD
-1004 LAAPDAPNATLD
+1004 LTAPEAPVATLD

-1051 DYAVTLTTVQDAG
+1051 DYAVTLNTVQDAG

-1094 PVATLAP
+1094 PVATVAP
-1101 DGSAVTGTG
+1101 DGGAVTGTG
-1110 EAGATVTVRDTAGVV
+1110 EAGATVTIRDTAGVV
-1125 IGSAIVAGDGTY
+1125 IGSATVAADGSY
-1137 WAPLA
+1137 SAPLA

-1159 GNISPPVDAV
+1159 GNVSPSVDAV

-1180 ATLSGDGVLVAGTGE
+1180 ATLSGDGGLVAGTGE

-1206 GAVIGSATVGAGGS
+1206 GAVIGSATVGVDGS
-1220 YVVTLAAPQINGETL
+1220 YVVTLAAPQTNGETL
-1235 AVTQADAAGNTS
+1235 LVTQADAAGNIS
-1247 APVSIV
+1247 APVSVV

-1262 PTVVVNDD
+1262 PTVVVNGD

-1283 VTITDRTGAAIGTAL
+1283 VTITDPAGVAIGTAL
-1298 VDAGGTYTAQLSTAQ
+1298 VDAGGAYTAQLSTPQ

-1361 GEAGARIAVVDAA
+1361 GEVGARIAVVDAA
-1374 GTTVGTA
+1374 GTTVGTG

-1410 AGNASPPLALTAPDI
+1410 AGNASAPLALTAPDI

-1437 SGTIVTGTGE
+1437 SGAIVTGTGE

-1463 AAIVNAQGAYTVVL
+1463 TAIVTAQGTYTVVL
-1477 ATPQIDSQSLSVVQ
+1477 ATPQVDSQSLSVVQ

-1515 VATVGVDGLSV
+1515 VATVGADGLSV

-1546 GNAIVAADGTYT
+1546 GNAVVAADGTYT

-1572 VRQTDAAGNVS
+1572 VRQADAAGNVS

-1588 TAPDMVADTD
+1588 TAPDLVADTD
-1598 PDAPTAAVGADG
+1598 PDAPTAAVGVDG

-1629 GAVIANGV
+1629 GAVIANGL
-1637 ANGDGSYSVALTPAR
+1637 ANADGSYSVALTPAR

-1660 TQTEAD
+1660 TQTDAD

-1678 DLTAPITPTAAL
+1678 DLTAPIAPTAAL

-1729 ATLSAAQINGEVLSV
+1729 ATLSTAQINGEVISV

-1760 AADLVVPTAPLAS
+1760 ASDLVVPTAPLAS

-1793 RNPAGV
+1793 RDPAGV
-1799 VIGTAIVAPDRSFT
+1799 VIGT
-1813 VLLADAQDNGGTL
+1813 
-1826 TVTLTDA
+1826 
-1833 AGNVSAPANV
+1833 
-1843 AAPDITAPDVPTAVI
+1843 
-1858 AADGSVVTGVGEG
+1858 
-1871 GATVSVTAN
+1871 
-1880 GTVIGTAIVATDGNY
+1880 
-1895 SVTLTPAQA
+1895 
-1904 NGEAL
+1904 
-1909 TVTQADAAGNASGPV
+1909 
-1924 AITAPDITVPTAP
+1924 
-1937 VVSVVA
+1937 
-1943 DGTAVTGTGEAGTTA
+1943 
-1958 TVRDSAGV
+1958 
-1966 VIGIAIVAPDGSF
+1966 AIVAPDGSF

-2003 VSAPADALAPD
+2003 VSAPANALAPD

-2027 DGSIVTGVG
+2027 DGSVVTGVG
-2036 EAGATVSVTANGA
+2036 EAGATVSVANANGA
-2049 VIGTTIVAADGSYSV
+2049 VIGTALVAADGSYSV

-2101 AAPVVTVSADGTQVT
+2101 EAPVVTVSADGTQAS

-2123 TVSILGP
+2123 TVSIDGP
-2130 TGATIATAIVA
+2130 TGATIVTATVA
-2141 ADGAFATALAPAQA
+2141 ADGTFVAALSPAQA

-2161 AIQVDAAGNASP
+2161 AIQVDASGNASP

-2204 PGATVIVRNPDGST
+2204 PGATVTVRNPDGST
-2218 IGTTVVAADGS
+2218 IGTTIVAADGS

-2255 SPPVTAA
+2255 SPPVTAT
-2262 APNFDAPVG
+2262 APDFDAPVG

-2294 IRDPAGLAIGTAVV
+2294 IRDPAGIAIGTAVV

-2330 TQVDQDGNAGL
+2330 TQVDQDGNVGL

-2396 TYTATLTPAQVN
+2396 AYTATLTPAQVN

-2448 TVVSGTGEP
+2448 TIVSGTGEP

-2486 GDPQING
+2486 ADPQING

-2564 TYSTT
+2564 SYSTT

-2584 IDGGGNV
+2584 TDGGGNV

-2604 PTIPTLVIAPDGA
+2604 PAIPTLVIAPDGEI
-2617 SASGTG
+2617 ASGTG
-2623 EPGATITL
+2623 EPGATVTI
-2631 VGPGAAAI
+2631 VGPDGATI
-2639 GPILVGADGSYTV
+2639 GPITVAQDGSYST
-2652 VLNPARLNGE
+2652 VLNPAQLNGQ
-2662 AFTATQADA
+2662 AFTATQADGVGNVSPPVSAVAPDTTAPDAPAAILAAGGGSVTGTGEAGATVRVSGPNGLLGTAVVAADGSFTVPLASVQANGQALTVVQTDRAGNGSLPAGITAPDTTAPGAPSAVVAGDGTSVTGTGEPGAIVTITAPGGDTIGTATVNADGIYTTPLSTPQANGEQLIVRQADA
-2671 AGNVSPQVSAL
+2671 AGNVSPLSSVL
-2682 APDLT
+2682 APDIT
-2687 APAAPAAVLGADGA
+2687 APSAPTATVSANGGF
-2701 SVTGTGEA
+2701 VTGTGEA

-2716 GPNGLLGTAVVTA
+2716 GP
-2729 DGSFTV
+2729 D
-2735 PLSSTQANGQALTV
+2735 
-2749 IQTDPAGNG
+2749 
-2758 SLPTGIL
+2758 
-2765 APDNTAPTAPT
+2765 
-2776 AIVAADGASVSGI
+2776 
-2789 GEPGALVTITA
+2789 
-2800 PGIGTIGTATVNANG
+2800 
-2815 TYTAQLNSVQAN
+2815 
-2827 GELLGVSQADPAGNV
+2827 
-2842 SPSSSALAPDFT
+2842 
-2854 SPNAPAAFVSANGGF
+2854 
-2869 VIGTGEPGA
+2869 
-2878 TVRVTGPGGLLGTA
+2878 GGLLGTA
-2892 LVAADGT
+2892 IVAANGT

-2904 SVAQTDSQ
+2904 STAQTDSQ
-2912 TLTVTQTDRANNVSL
+2912 SLTVTQTDRANNPSL
-2927 PATVVAP
+2927 PTIAVAP
-2934 DDTAPFSPTAAVS
+2934 DDTAPFSPTATVS
-2947 ADGGAV
+2947 AQGDAV
-2953 VGIGVAGATI
+2953 VGAGVAGATI
-2963 TVSSAAGVVL
+2963 TVSNAAGLVI
-2973 GTVVVGTDGTY
+2973 GTATVDANGNY

-2989 IAQRNGEVLSVVQSD
+2989 TAQRNGEVLSVVQSD

-3023 VIPSIVIGGGGDVVT
+3023 GAPSINIGAGGDIVT
-3038 GTGEAA
+3038 GLGEPGAT
-3044 ARVTITGQGG
+3044 VTITRNGLT
-3054 VILGT
+3054 IGT
-3059 AIVSGGGTYLV
+3059 AVVGSTGSYQV
-3070 TLDTPQRNGETLVAT
+3070 TLDEPQRNGETLVAT
-3085 QSDAAGNVSNPAS
+3085 QRDGANNASDPAS

-3105 APSAPGALV
+3105 PPAAPTALLV
-3114 VTGDGTSV
+3114 AGDGTTV

-3133 VRTSGGA
+3133 VRVGSGPVI
-3140 LLGNGVVGAD
+3140 GNGVVAAD
-3150 SSFTVALTT
+3150 GSFTVTLVP
-3159 AQVSGATLSVTQ
+3159 AQTSGATLGVTQ
-3171 ADVAGNISLPGNVVA
+3171 KDAAGNESLPGNVVA
-3186 PFDIAAFDNTNTAS
+3186 PFDIDAFDNANTAS

-3205 PTTSVNFGTANYL
+3205 PTSSVNLGSATYPVL
-3218 ALVSLGLVNLQAQV
+3218 LSLGLVNLQAEV
-3232 LGVPAVQF
+3232 LSVPDVRF
-3240 TVDGG
+3240 TVEAG
-3245 HSLNAVFTYD
+3245 HSLDAVFSYGSD
-3255 ALLNVGA
+3255 LLDIGV
-3262 ASGYAVV
+3262 ASDYAVV

-3274 GTNWVAVDGPGN
+3274 GTNWVAVDGSGN
-3286 VSLLEVGLLNGNLSA
+3286 ASLLDIRVFDGNLSA

-3306 PGEYRAFLTFE
+3306 PGEYRAFLTFSGTA
-3317 GALGVGLL
+3317 GAALFGNLAVA
-3325 GSLNVGGVDSDFT
+3325 GVDSDFT
-3338 AIGGAVPSAVVG
+3338 AVPAVVSAATSG
-3350 NVITDPGTG
+3350 NVITDQGAG

-3365 GPGTHVDSVTIN
+3365 GPGTQVDSVTIG

-3396 LVINLDG
+3396 LTINLDG

-3410 ASALAIGHTDAFTYT
+3410 ASALAIGKTDAFTYT

-3436 AILSI
+3436 AVLSI
-3441 AIGSPDITGAPVAVA
+3441 AIGSPDIAGAPVAAA
-3456 DVAVASVTYDNV
+3456 DVAVAAVTYDNV

-3473 PVAAFSF
+3473 PTTAFSF
-3480 NSSGPLG
+3480 NSTGPLG

-3493 GGSAFTVAANTVSD
+3493 GGSTFTVAANTVAD
-3507 ISITAVRAPGLSVL
+3507 VSIAVARAPGLSVL
-3521 PNYTLTVRNAAGAVV
+3521 PTYTLTVRNEAGTVIER
-3536 DQVTQIAVV
+3536 VTQIAVV
-3545 GLPIGTGTVFT
+3545 GLPIGTGAVFT
-3556 VEDLPAG
+3556 VEDLPVG
-3563 RYTYTISSS
+3563 RYSYTISSS
-3572 AVAGSFATTVSVGA
+3572 ATAGSFVSTVSVGA

-3596 GSAATA
+3596 GGASTA

-3617 AIRVNSGA
+3617 GIRVDSGA

-3635 VLTGQH
+3635 VLTGQY
-3641 GTLTVDE
+3641 GTLTVNE
-3648 TGDYLYRPSATLG
+3648 TGDYLYSPSATLG
-3661 YSAVDLFDTFT
+3661 YSTVDLFDTFT
-3672 YQLVQ
+3672 YQVIQ
-3677 PDGTVATSTLTVTI
+3677 PNGTVATSTLTVTI
-3691 DVPADGTA
+3691 DVPADGTIA
-3699 AATSFASQAADS
+3699 AASVSSQIVGI
-3711 EIDVIALDAF
+3711 ETDVIALDAF
-3721 LAPGLDADAS
+3721 VTSAIDADAS
-3731 VTVSHDNSAI
+3731 VTVAPDSDAI

-3756 SVLADYLPPEET
+3756 NVLANFLPPEQPA
-3768 TALEGVGD
+3768 ALEGVGD
-3776 AGHPTFAVDVA
+3776 AGHPAFAIDVA
-3787 VPAVVDPLDYIV
+3787 MPAVADPLDYIV
-3799 APEDPDRLGTNTN
+3799 APEDPDRHGTNTN
-3812 FVF
+3812 PVY